1 MGLSDWSPK
10 YTVNHPVMDE
20 HHHTLFKLVDRLS
33 EAILEKKDKELIG
46 EILSS
51 LIDYTKMHFAA
62 EEQLMRQAN
71 FPGLPQHKEAHD
83 KLVAQ
88 VQEYQR
94 RYEKGDRGV
103 TAEIAQFLM
112 TDWLVKH
119 IIGMDELYAPYFK
132 SAFPDA
138 VDRNKRNRGNTQP

>member
-20 HHHTLFKLVDRLS
+20 HHHSLFKLIDRLS
-33 EAILEKKDKELIG
+33 EAIMEKKEKEIIG
-46 EILSS
+46 ETLNS
-51 LIDYTKMHFAA
+51 LLDYTKMHFAA
-62 EEQLMRQAN
+62 EEHLMRQAN

-88 VQEYQR
+88 VQEFQR
-94 RYEKGDRGV
+94 RFKAGDSAV
-103 TAEIAQFLM
+103 TTEITQFLM

-119 IIGMDELYAPYFK
+119 ILGMDELYAPYFK
-132 SAFPDA
+132 TAFPNA
-138 VDRNKRNRGNTQP
+138 SGQNAKH

>member
-20 HHHTLFKLVDRLS
+20 HHHSLFKLIDRLS
-33 EAILEKKDKELIG
+33 EAIIEKKEKEVIG
-46 EILSS
+46 ETLSS

-62 EEQLMRQAN
+62 EEHLMRQAN

-83 KLVAQ
+83 RLVAQ

-94 RYEKGDRGV
+94 RYKEGDSTV
-103 TAEIAQFLM
+103 TAEITQFLM

-119 IIGMDELYAPYFK
+119 ILGMDELYAPYFK
-132 SAFPDA
+132 NAFPEA
-138 VDRNKRNRGNTQP
+138 SGQNATK

>member
-20 HHHTLFKLVDRLS
+20 HHHTLFRLVDRLS
-33 EAILEKKDKELIG
+33 EAIFEKKEKEVIG

-71 FPGLPQHKEAHD
+71 FPGLLQHKEAHD

-88 VQEYQR
+88 VQELQR
-94 RYEKGDRGV
+94 RYKEGDRTV
-103 TAEIAQFLM
+103 TTEISQFLM

-119 IIGMDELYAPYFK
+119 ILGMDELYAPYFK
-132 SAFPDA
+132 IAFSDVTSQGA
-138 VDRNKRNRGNTQP
+138 KN

>member
-20 HHHTLFKLVDRLS
+20 HHHSLFKLIDRLS
-33 EAILEKKDKELIG
+33 EAIMEKKEKEIIG
-46 EILSS
+46 ETLNA

-62 EEQLMRQAN
+62 EEHLMRQAN

-83 KLVAQ
+83 RLVAQ

-94 RYEKGDRGV
+94 RFKAGDSSV
-103 TAEIAQFLM
+103 TAEISQFLM

-119 IIGMDELYAPYFK
+119 ILGMDELYAPYFK
-132 SAFPDA
+132 TAFSKA
-138 VDRNKRNRGNTQP
+138 TGQNAK

>member
-20 HHHTLFKLVDRLS
+20 HHHSLFKLIDRLS
-33 EAILEKKDKELIG
+33 EAIIEKKENEVIG
-46 EILSS
+46 ETLNA

-62 EEQLMRQAN
+62 EEHLMRQAN

-94 RYEKGDRGV
+94 RFKAGDSAV
-103 TAEIAQFLM
+103 TAEITQFLM

-119 IIGMDELYAPYFK
+119 ILGMDELYAPYFK
-132 SAFPDA
+132 TAFPNA
-138 VDRNKRNRGNTQP
+138 SGQNAKN

>member
-20 HHHTLFKLVDRLS
+20 HHHALFKLVDRLS
-33 EAILEKKDKELIG
+33 EAIIEKKENEIIG
-46 EILSS
+46 EILGS

-62 EEQLMRQAN
+62 EEQLMRQVN

-83 KLVAQ
+83 KMVAQ

-94 RYEKGDRGV
+94 RFKEGDGTI
-103 TAEIAQFLM
+103 TAEISQFLM

-119 IIGMDELYAPYFK
+119 ILGMDELYAPYFK
-132 SAFPDA
+132 TAFPGA
-138 VDRNKRNRGNTQP
+138 SGQNAKK

>member
-20 HHHTLFKLVDRLS
+20 HHHSLFRLVDKLS
-33 EAILEKKDKELIG
+33 DAIVEKKEKEVIG

-51 LIDYTKMHFAA
+51 LTDYTKMHFAA
-62 EEQLMRQAN
+62 EEHLMRQAN
-71 FPGLPQHKEAHD
+71 FSGYLQHKEAHE

-88 VQEYQR
+88 VQDLQR
-94 RYEKGDRGV
+94 RHKEGDSTV
-103 TAEIAQFLM
+103 NTEISQFLM

-119 IIGMDELYAPYFK
+119 ILGMDELYAPFFK
-132 SAFPDA
+132 KAFSGATDQNA
-138 VDRNKRNRGNTQP
+138 EKQGNAIM

>member
-20 HHHTLFKLVDRLS
+20 HHHKLFKLIDRLS
-33 EAILEKKDKELIG
+33 EALIERKEKEVIG
-46 EILSS
+46 ETLSS

-83 KLVAQ
+83 RLVAQ
-88 VQEYQR
+88 VQEFQR
-94 RYEKGDRGV
+94 RYKEGDSAV
-103 TAEIAQFLM
+103 TAEISQFLM
-112 TDWLVKH
+112 SDWLVKH
-119 IIGMDELYAPYFK
+119 ILGMDELYAPYFK
-132 SAFPDA
+132 KAFPDA
-138 VDRNKRNRGNTQP
+138 VDHTKQGAV

>member
-1 MGLSDWSPK
+1 MRLSDWSPK

-20 HHHTLFKLVDRLS
+20 HHHTLFRLVDRLS
-33 EAILEKKDKELIG
+33 EAIFEKKEKEVIG

-71 FPGLPQHKEAHD
+71 FPGLLQHKEAHD
-83 KLVAQ
+83 RLVAQ
-88 VQEYQR
+88 VQELQR
-94 RYEKGDRGV
+94 RYKEGDRTV
-103 TAEIAQFLM
+103 IAEISQFLM

-119 IIGMDELYAPYFK
+119 ILGMDELYAPYFK
-132 SAFPDA
+132 TAFPGA
-138 VDRNKRNRGNTQP
+138 TGRGEKK

>member
-20 HHHTLFKLVDRLS
+20 HHHSLFKLIDRLS
-33 EAILEKKDKELIG
+33 EAIIEKKEKEIIG
-46 EILSS
+46 ETLSS

-62 EEQLMRQAN
+62 EEHLMRQAN

-83 KLVAQ
+83 RLVAQ

-94 RYEKGDRGV
+94 RYKEGDSTV
-103 TAEIAQFLM
+103 TAEITQFLM

-119 IIGMDELYAPYFK
+119 ILGMDELYAPYFK
-132 SAFPDA
+132 TAFPEA
-138 VDRNKRNRGNTQP
+138 SGQNAKK

>member
-20 HHHTLFKLVDRLS
+20 HHHTLFRLVDRLS
-33 EAILEKKDKELIG
+33 DAIFEKKEKEVIG

-71 FPGLPQHKEAHD
+71 FPGVLQHKEAHD

-88 VQEYQR
+88 VQELQR
-94 RYEKGDRGV
+94 RYREGDSSV
-103 TAEIAQFLM
+103 TTEISQFLM

-119 IIGMDELYAPYFK
+119 ILGMDELYAPYFK
-132 SAFPDA
+132 NAFSDVTSQGA
-138 VDRNKRNRGNTQP
+138 KK